1 MDDDELFEES
11 LTRVALH
18 ELRRLITD
26 VPRMPLHCGGESGHQ
41 FIHRMLTG
49 HHNLCKEQLRLS
61 RDVFLSLANVL
72 REQQLL
78 KDGNRRHISI
88 EEQLGMSLYMLAK
101 PASVRDTAERFQH
114 SVRTISKYF
123 HEVLKALETLSTQ
136 IIRPYQSLNE
146 TPPEIQNKRKL
157 WPFFK
162 VFYYTFDVILY
173 KLKTIA
179 TWEVIFC

>member
-1 MDDDELFEES
+1 MDEDDELLQQN

-18 ELRRLITD
+18 ELRRLTTQVD
-26 VPRMPLHCGGESGHQ
+26 RMPLHSGGEMGHQ

-61 RDVFLSLANVL
+61 REIFISLVSVL
-72 REQQLL
+72 RTQQLL
-78 KDGNRRHISI
+78 VDGNGKHISI
-88 EEQLGMSLYMLAK
+88 EEQLGISLYMLAK
-101 PASVRDTAERFQH
+101 PASVRDAAERFQH

-123 HEVLKALETLSTQ
+123 HEVLKALEKLSTQ

-146 TPPEIQNKRKL
+146 IPPEIQSSTKY

-162 VFYYTFDVILY
+162 VYFIDHILH
-173 KLKTIA
+173 
-179 TWEVIFC
+179 